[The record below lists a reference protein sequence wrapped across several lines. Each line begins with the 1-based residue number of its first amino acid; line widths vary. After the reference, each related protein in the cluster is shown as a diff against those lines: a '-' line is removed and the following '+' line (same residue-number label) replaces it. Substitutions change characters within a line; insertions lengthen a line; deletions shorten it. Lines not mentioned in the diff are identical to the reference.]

1 MPQSRC
7 APVIPKTGAR
17 VGCRI
22 SICRKVAILTG
33 AVALPETERMPD
45 SFPTAARVVVIGGG
59 VMGCSTAYHLA
70 KAGCRDVVL
79 LERKQLTSGTSWHS
93 AAQVRALRSSENL
106 TRMIQYS
113 AELYASLEAETGQ
126 STGWLRTGSLSLAT
140 NAERFTHIK
149 RQASLARLFGVEAE
163 VISAEEAGRLWPLI
177 RTDDVVGAVWSP
189 EDGRVNPSDLCA
201 ALTRAARANGATI
214 VEDAP
219 VTGFTVANGRVT
231 GVRTQH
237 GAIACEAIALCAGL
251 WSHAVAALA
260 GVSAPL
266 HACEHFYLLT
276 RPMEAVEGHLP
287 TLGDHDAHLYLRD
300 DVGGLLVGSFEPN
313 ARAIGLDRLP
323 KDFAFDLLA
332 EDWDHFEPMLMN
344 GIHRV
349 PALEKA
355 QARMLLNGPESFT
368 PDGRFLLGESPELR
382 GFYLGCGMNSAGMAS
397 SGGAG
402 RWLAEWILAGEPTV
416 DVWPVDI
423 RRFAPFH
430 NNVRALRERAP
441 EVLATHYVTEA
452 PHREFET
459 ARDIIRGPL
468 HDRQAAKGARFGQRM
483 GWERPLFFAPDGPV
497 DTTPTFGRPGFF
509 GLVGE
514 EHAAAREA
522 VALFDQTSYGK
533 LRVSGSDSE
542 ALLQRLCANDMA
554 VPPGRV
560 VYTGM
565 LNARGGYESDCTIFR
580 LASEEFLIVTGTAQR
595 VRDADW
601 IRRNTEPGT
610 DAALQDVTE
619 EFAVLALAGP
629 NARALLSHVS
639 DDDFA
644 NDAFPYMHW
653 RDVRL
658 GGFPVR
664 AARLSYVG
672 ELGWELTIPMDAA
685 PRVYDLLCEA
695 GAVYGLRDAGSIA
708 MTGLRLEKG
717 YRAWGHDLTPDITP
731 LEAGLGFAAKID
743 SDTPFTGQE
752 ALKRQRDEGLRQRL
766 LVFTLDNGTAFGGEP
781 ILWDGGF
788 VGQISS
794 AAWGYTAGSTVAL
807 GTVAAGGGGIEAM
820 VAADGFEVEIASERF
835 PATAGFKAP
844 YDPEGTRVRG

>member
-1 MPQSRC
+1 MP
-7 APVIPKTGAR
+7 K
-17 VGCRI
+17 
-22 SICRKVAILTG
+22 KF
-33 AVALPETERMPD
+33 PD
-45 SFPTAARVVVIGGG
+45 SAKVVVIGGG

-70 KAGCRDVVL
+70 KAECRDVVL

-126 STGWLRTGSLSLAT
+126 STGWLKTGSLSLAT
-140 NAERFTHIK
+140 NEERFTHIK

-163 VISAEEAGRLWPLI
+163 VVSPAEAGRLWPLI
-177 RTDDVVGAVWSP
+177 RTDDLVGAVWSP

-201 ALTRAARANGATI
+201 ALTKGARANGAKI

-219 VTGFTVANGRVT
+219 VTGFTVRNGRVT
-231 GVRTQH
+231 GVETLH
-237 GAIACEAIALCAGL
+237 GTIACETVALCAGL
-251 WSHAVAALA
+251 WSHSVAALA

-276 RPMEAVEGHLP
+276 QPMEEVTGHLP

-300 DVGGLLVGSFEPN
+300 DVGGLLVGSFEPD
-313 ARAIGLDRLP
+313 ARAIGLEKMP

-332 EDWDHFEPMLMN
+332 EDWDHFEPMLTA
-344 GIHRV
+344 GIHRI

-382 GFYLGCGMNSAGMAS
+382 GFFLGCGMNSAGMAS

-402 RWLAEWILAGEPTV
+402 RWLAEWILAGEPTL
-416 DVWPVDI
+416 DMWPVDI

-430 NNVRALRERAP
+430 NNMRALRERAP
-441 EVLATHYVTEA
+441 EVLAMHYVTEA

-459 ARDIIRGPL
+459 ARDIRRGPL
-468 HDRQAAKGARFGQRM
+468 HERQVSKGAQFGPRM
-483 GWERPLFFAPDGPV
+483 GWERPSFFLSDGATV
-497 DTTPTFGRPGFF
+497 DTTPTFARPAFDGY
-509 GLVGE
+509 VAA

-533 LRVSGSDSE
+533 LCVSGKGAE

-565 LNARGGYESDCTIFR
+565 LNARGGYESDCTVFR
-580 LASEEFLIVTGTAQR
+580 HTEDEYLIVTGTAQP
-595 VRDADW
+595 VRDMDW
-601 IRRNTEPGT
+601 IRRNKQDDEVRI
-610 DAALQDVTE
+610 DDVTAGT
-619 EFAVLALAGP
+619 AVLALAGP
-629 NARALLSHVS
+629 KSRDLLSAVS
-639 DDDFA
+639 TDDFS
-644 NDAFPYMHW
+644 NDAFPYMSW
-653 RDVRL
+653 RHIEIGVW
-658 GGFPVR
+658 PVR

-672 ELGWELTIPMDAA
+672 ELGWELYMPIEYAA
-685 PRVYDLLCEA
+685 GIYDLLFEA
-695 GAVYGLRDAGSIA
+695 GAAFGLRDAGMIA
-708 MTGLRLEKG
+708 TTGLRLEKG
-717 YRAWGHDLTPDITP
+717 YRAWGHDLTPETTP

-743 SDTPFTGQE
+743 TDTPFIGQE
-752 ALKRQRDEGLRQRL
+752 ALQRQREEGSGKRL
-766 LVFTLDNGTAFGGEP
+766 VIFTLDDPEALAIGGEP
-781 ILWDGGF
+781 IVWGDGF
-788 VGQISS
+788 VGQVTS
-794 AAWGYTAGSTVAL
+794 AGFGHTLGRTVAL
-807 GTVAAGGGGIEAM
+807 GLVTANETCVEDM
-820 VAADGFEVEIASERF
+820 VAASGFEIEIACERY
-835 PATAGFKAP
+835 AASAGFRAP
-844 YDPEGTRVRG
+844 YDPAGVRLRG